1 MNEECAQQDYAHLLP
16 LDPIPTK
23 ILYMAYLNA
32 SMGNESRMRTFLGAY
47 LTSKRMPSS
56 RPRTMMDR
64 LFNALIE
71 EGLPQKTEKA
81 RKFPAGRFES
91 ESEEAQKRLNV
102 LLGRRSSG
110 ELGESFKDMFL
121 G

>member
-1 MNEECAQQDYAHLLP
+1 MNEECPQQDYAHLLP
-16 LDPIPTK
+16 LDPTPTK

-32 SMGNESRMRTFLGAY
+32 SMGNESRMKRFLGVY
-47 LTSKRMPSS
+47 LASKMMPSS
-56 RPRTMMDR
+56 RPRIMMGR
-64 LFNALIE
+64 LFDVLID
-71 EGLPQKTEKA
+71 EGLPRKTEKVV
-81 RKFPAGRFES
+81 KFPAGRFES